1 MEERLT
7 VRIGANL
14 SDFERKMS
22 QMQGKMNDV
31 GKSMSSIGS
40 SMTKYITAPAAGAVA
55 AAASITAAF
64 GWKRLVG
71 LDSAQAQLKGLGY
84 EIKDVERISEQVN
97 NAVQGTTMTMAEG
110 TSVAA
115 GALAAGVDEGE
126 ELEAYIK
133 AVGNAAVGS
142 GRDVG
147 EMASIFNRVQGS
159 GKLMTQEL
167 NMIEDGMPGF
177 AQAMADS
184 LGVGMEE
191 FRNMVTAGEVT
202 SDQFLTV
209 MDDFAGDM
217 SEAYADSWEG
227 MVANTKAWIGI
238 LGENLLS
245 GVFEQSKDSIGE
257 FMELLKSDAAQ
268 EWATEMGAKISD
280 GFGRII
286 NTVKSVVSWW
296 NSLSST
302 TQKVIGTLAGLT
314 VAAGPVL
321 MIFGKIMQ
329 TFTALAPLVKI
340 AGLALGALTSPIG
353 LVVAG
358 IAALGAGFVIA
369 YNKSETFRN
378 FVDGIKDK
386 FMTAI
391 EWIGQFKDGI
401 IGLFQDDGMAGVD
414 ILTSIGISQEMAD
427 KLWEFTGH
435 FIEFYHN
442 VKEWIDKVKTTISGI
457 FEAFR
462 GDTVTATEMLTSIG
476 LSEDTITMIFDSVEG
491 IKTIFRDMKT
501 AVGNIFTGIKD
512 FIVGAFTDVKS
523 WWDADGALI
532 FDAMGTVVSK
542 VFEFITFA
550 VDTALTFVIDLFNR
564 FAPIVEGIW
573 GVLWPTIQFLVETV
587 WEKIKLVIGVA
598 MDLIQGIISG
608 VSAIIEGDW
617 ERFGEIISETAS
629 SIWTRVTEFFTYLR
643 DGTLELFG
651 QLFEGAIQWFSDL
664 WTNLTEK
671 ALQIKDDVVLKFTEL
686 KDGAVSKISEM
697 YTSITTWFSD
707 LWTSVTTKAT
717 EIKDSVTGSF
727 TTLKDNA
734 INRVTNMYNSVT
746 GWFGDLKTN
755 ATNTATNLKDGV
767 VSKFSSMRDDSNQKM
782 IDMYNWVTGKFGDL
796 ASWVDT
802 KVTDMKDDTVKA
814 FLWMKDGAID
824 GVQKLYDGTSDLFDD
839 VKSYATDTFDNMVDG
854 AKELP
859 GRIGNAIKN
868 MASFAVDG
876 ITSLGKSMGDRL
888 GGVVN
893 GVVGG
898 LNKVLGAIGVSEIPT
913 ISISTGGGTGGAS
926 VRGASARLARFS
938 TGTRN
943 GAISNDMLGM
953 VNDRGPGNGRGGATQ
968 ELIQR
973 DGQLFAPRGKN
984 AVVQLKKNDVIYNGA
999 QTQSM
1004 MSSGV
1009 IPRFSQG
1016 TGAEGGN
1023 SGEKKGL
1030 LGTLKDVVSDVWSYI
1045 SNPGKAFEAIM
1056 SSVSPDFG
1064 GFAGFAGSLLSGGF
1078 KMVTNGIKDFI
1089 TKVFKEN
1096 EGALGSGK
1104 GGKWMNYRMTTP
1116 YSPNAPVPG
1125 YPRSF
1130 NNGHHYGIDYGTPMG
1145 TPITATTGGKL
1156 SSFWN
1161 EGGGLIAKL
1170 VTGQLRQFF
1179 MHMSS
1184 VNSPGSVK
1192 AGDVIGKSGNSG
1204 RWTTGPHVHW
1214 QAQQGTDAL
1223 NRNTI
1228 DPRKV
1233 IGHANGGI
1241 FSHQHVANFAEEGPE
1256 AIIPLSAKRRGRAN
1270 SLYDSVGKAIG
1281 RDDGQQ
1287 FRTMIDNQ
1295 QKQIERMDKTI
1306 NVLLGIEDKTG
1317 YDPGKSKKAMDRY
1330 IDDTTIAY

>member
-22 QMQGKMNDV
+22 QMQSKMDSV

-84 EIKDVERISEQVN
+84 EVKDVERISEQVN

-115 GALAAGVDEGE
+115 GALAAGVEEGA

-142 GRDVG
+142 GREVG

-217 SEAYADSWEG
+217 SEAYADSWQG
-227 MVANTKAWIGI
+227 MVENTKSWIGI

-314 VAAGPVL
+314 VVAGPVL

-329 TFTALAPLVKI
+329 TFSALAPLVKI
-340 AGLALGALTSPIG
+340 AGLVLGALTSPIG

-358 IAALGAGFVIA
+358 IAALGAGFVVA

-401 IGLFQDDGMAGVD
+401 IGLFKDDGVQGVD

-476 LSEDTITMIFDSVEG
+476 LSEDAITMIFDSVEG

-523 WWDADGALI
+523 WWDSDGALI

-542 VFEFITFA
+542 VFEIIS
-550 VDTALTFVIDLFNR
+550 FVVETSLAFVVDLFNR

-573 GVLWPTIQFLVETV
+573 GVLWPTIQFVAETV
-587 WEKIKLVIGVA
+587 WEKIKLVIGIA

-608 VSAIIEGDW
+608 VAAIIEGDW
-617 ERFGEIISETAS
+617 QRFGEIISETAS

-643 DGTLELFG
+643 DSSLELFG

-707 LWTSVTTKAT
+707 LWTGVTTKAT

-767 VSKFSSMRDDSNQKM
+767 VSKFSSMRDESNQKM
-782 IDMYNWVTGKFGDL
+782 IDMYNWVTGKFGEL

-802 KVTDMKDDTVKA
+802 KVTGMKDDTIQA
-814 FLWMKDGAID
+814 FTWMKDGAIE

-876 ITSLGKSMGDRL
+876 IKSLGSSMATSLGN
-888 GGVVN
+888 VVN
-893 GVVGG
+893 GIIRGI
-898 LNKVLGAIGVSEIPT
+898 NKLLEALGMDGISEIT
-913 ISISTGGGTGGAS
+913 INAGGGTSGAS
-926 VRGASARLARFS
+926 VDGASGRLGRFS

-943 GAISNDMLGM
+943 GAIANDMFGI
-953 VNDRGPGNGRGGATQ
+953 VNDVGPGNGRGGATQ

-973 DGQLFAPRGKN
+973 GGQLFAPRGKN
-984 AVVQLKKNDVIYNGA
+984 AIVPLKKGDRIFNGA
-999 QTQSM
+999 ETQSL

-1030 LGTLKDVVSDVWSYI
+1030 LGTFKDVVSNVWDYI
-1045 SNPGKAFEAIM
+1045 SNPGKAFEALV
-1056 SSVSPDFG
+1056 SSVTANFDMFS
-1064 GFAGFAGSLLSGGF
+1064 GFSGKMLSGTWNKIKEGAKNYIAKIF
-1078 KMVTNGIKDFI
+1078 KD
-1089 TKVFKEN
+1089 N

-1104 GGKWMNYRMTTP
+1104 GGKWMSYQMTTP

-1184 VNSPGSVK
+1184 VNAPGSVK

-1241 FSHQHVANFAEEGPE
+1241 FSHEHVANFAEEGPE

-1281 RDDGQQ
+1281 RDD
-1287 FRTMIDNQ
+1287 D
-1295 QKQIERMDKTI
+1295 DKETI
-1306 NVLLGIEDKTG
+1306 NLLTEQNALLRKIYNKRTDIHMDGEKVGGILDEINAVN
-1317 YDPGKSKKAMDRY
+1317 SSVQVF
-1330 IDDTTIAY
+1330 

>member
-22 QMQGKMNDV
+22 QMQSKMNSV

-40 SMTKYITAPAAGAVA
+40 SMTKYITAPAAGAIA

-84 EIKDVERISEQVN
+84 EIKDVERISDQVK

-142 GRDVG
+142 GREVG

-177 AQAMADS
+177 AQAMADN

-191 FRNMVTAGEVT
+191 FRKMVTAGEV
-202 SDQFLTV
+202 SSEDFLTV

-217 SEAYADSWEG
+217 SEAYANSWQG
-227 MVANTKAWIGI
+227 MVANTKSWIGI

-268 EWATEMGAKISD
+268 EWATEMGAKISN

-286 NTVKSVVSWW
+286 NTVKSVVNWW
-296 NSLSST
+296 NELSGT
-302 TQKVIGTLAGLT
+302 TQKVIGVLAGLT

-321 MIFGKIMQ
+321 LFVGKMIMFISGVSA
-329 TFTALAPLVKI
+329 ALAPLMASITK
-340 AGLALGALTSPIG
+340 AGGLLKWLAPLFGALTSPIT
-353 LVVAG
+353 LT
-358 IAALGAGFVIA
+358 IAAIVALGAGFILA

-378 FVDGIKDK
+378 FIDGLKDK
-386 FMTAI
+386 FVSAWESAM
-391 EWIGQFKDGI
+391 EFKDKVVTAFEGI
-401 IGLFQDDGMAGVD
+401 IEIFKGNH
-414 ILTSIGISQEMAD
+414 IGA
-427 KLWEFTGH
+427 
-435 FIEFYHN
+435 
-442 VKEWIDKVKTTISGI
+442 
-457 FEAFR
+457 A
-462 GDTVTATEMLTSIG
+462 EMLSSIG
-476 LSEDTITMIFDSVEG
+476 LSEETIDSIFLAVAKIRIAFEDVKDKIG
-491 IKTIFRDMKT
+491 IALG
-501 AVGNIFTGIKD
+501 AVKEF
-512 FIVGAFTDVKS
+512 FIGAFNDIKS
-523 WWDADGALI
+523 WWDSDGALI
-532 FDAMGTVVSK
+532 FSAMQTVVEN
-542 VFEFITFA
+542 VFDGIKIA
-550 VDTALTFVIDLFNR
+550 VDFALTFVKDLFER

-573 GVLWPTIQFLVETV
+573 GVLWPSIQYLVETV
-587 WEKIKLVIGVA
+587 WEKIKLVIGVS
-598 MDLIQGIISG
+598 MDLIQGIISS
-608 VSAIIEGDW
+608 VAAIIEGDW
-617 ERFGEIISETAS
+617 SAFGEALKTMTL
-629 SIWTRVTEFFTYLR
+629 SIKDRVTEFFNNMKDNALR
-643 DGTLELFG
+643 LFGELFS
-651 QLFEGAIQWFSDL
+651 GAKQWFQDMWS
-664 WTNLTEK
+664 N
-671 ALQIKDDVVLKFTEL
+671 
-686 KDGAVSKISEM
+686 
-697 YTSITTWFSD
+697 
-707 LWTSVTTKAT
+707 VTTKAGQIKTDVVNRFNELKNGAIQKVT
-717 EIKDSVTGSF
+717 EAYNSIATWFSNLWTNVTNRARDIKNGVTNRF
-727 TTLKDNA
+727 TEMKDNA
-734 INRVTNMYNSVT
+734 IR
-746 GWFGDLKTN
+746 
-755 ATNTATNLKDGV
+755 
-767 VSKFSSMRDDSNQKM
+767 
-782 IDMYNWVTGKFGDL
+782 
-796 ASWVDT
+796 
-802 KVTDMKDDTVKA
+802 
-814 FLWMKDGAID
+814 
-824 GVQKLYDGTSDLFDD
+824 GVQTLYDRTSGLFDK
-839 VKSYATDTFDNMVDG
+839 VKTYASNTFDNMVKG

-859 GRIGNAIKN
+859 GKIGSAIKN
-868 MASFAVDG
+868 MAHKAVEG
-876 ITSLGKSMGDRL
+876 ITSLGRSMGSKMES
-888 GGVVN
+888 VVN
-893 GVVGG
+893 GVIGG
-898 LNKVLGAIGVSEIPT
+898 LNKVLKAIGVKEIGT
-913 ISISTGGGTGGAS
+913 ISISTGGGAVTG
-926 VRGASARLARFS
+926 VASAVRRFS

-984 AVVQLKKNDVIYNGA
+984 AIVPLKKGDRIFNGA
-999 QTQSM
+999 ETQSL

-1023 SGEKKGL
+1023 SGQKKGL

-1056 SSVSPDFG
+1056 SSVSANFAGFD
-1064 GFAGFAGSLLSGGF
+1064 GFAGKMLSGGF
-1078 KMVTNGIKDFI
+1078 KMVTDGIKNFI
-1089 TKVFKEN
+1089 AKIFKEN

-1130 NNGHHYGIDYGTPMG
+1130 NNGHHYGIDFGTPIG
-1145 TPITATTGGKL
+1145 TPITATTGGRL

-1161 EGGGLIAKL
+1161 EGGGKIAKL

-1179 MHMSS
+1179 MHMQT
-1184 VNSPGSVK
+1184 VAPNGSVK
-1192 AGDVIGKSGNSG
+1192 AGDVIGRSGNSG

-1241 FSHQHVANFAEEGPE
+1241 FSNEHVANFAEEGPE

-1306 NVLLGIEDKTG
+1306 SVLLGIEDKTG
-1317 YDPGKSKKAMDRY
+1317 ITGNDIGREYDKYNARQTSKRGA
-1330 IDDTTIAY
+1330 TTGRLNYV

>member
-22 QMQGKMNDV
+22 QMQSKMDSV

-110 TSVAA
+110 TSIAA

-142 GRDVG
+142 GREVG

-184 LGVGMEE
+184 MGVGMEE
-191 FRNMVTAGEVT
+191 FRKMVTAGEVT

-217 SEAYADSWEG
+217 SEAYANSWEG
-227 MVANTKAWIGI
+227 MVDNTKAWIGI
-238 LGENLLS
+238 LGQNLLT

-286 NTVKSVVSWW
+286 NTVKSVVTWW

-314 VAAGPVL
+314 VVAGPVL

-329 TFTALAPLVKI
+329 TFVALAPLVKI

-358 IAALGAGFVIA
+358 IVALGAGFVIA

-401 IGLFQDDGMAGVD
+401 IGLFQDDGMAGID

-442 VKEWIDKVKTTISGI
+442 VKEWIDKVKTTISGVFEMFKGNTDGAIDLLRSIGMSDETIETI
-457 FEAFR
+457 FEYVSKIQRTF
-462 GDTVTATEMLTSIG
+462 I
-476 LSEDTITMIFDSVEG
+476 
-491 IKTIFRDMKT
+491 DMKIKIQT
-501 AVGNIFTGIKD
+501 ALSGVKD
-512 FIVGAFTDVKS
+512 FFVSVFEDIKA

-542 VFEFITFA
+542 VFDFIKSA

-573 GVLWPTIQFLVETV
+573 GVLWPTIQYVAETV

-617 ERFGEIISETAS
+617 ERFGEILKETAL
-629 SIWTRVTEFFTYLR
+629 SIKDRVVEFFTNMKDNALELFNNLTGGAIDKFIELR
-643 DGTLELFG
+643 DGVIEKVLSLVARAVMEWEKFKVLTEIKIRTMVNNVKVFFQDLWSNVTTKATQIKNDVVNRFNELKN
-651 QLFEGAIQWFSDL
+651 GAIQKVTEVYNSITSWFSDL
-664 WTNLTEK
+664 WST
-671 ALQIKDDVVLKFTEL
+671 
-686 KDGAVSKISEM
+686 
-697 YTSITTWFSD
+697 
-707 LWTSVTTKAT
+707 VTTT
-717 EIKDSVTGSF
+717 V
-727 TTLKDNA
+727 
-734 INRVTNMYNSVT
+734 
-746 GWFGDLKTN
+746 
-755 ATNTATNLKDGV
+755 TNLKDDVIGFFV
-767 VSKFSSMRDDSNQKM
+767 N
-782 IDMYNWVTGKFGDL
+782 
-796 ASWVDT
+796 
-802 KVTDMKDDTVKA
+802 
-814 FLWMKDGAID
+814 MKDGAID
-824 GVQKLYDGTSDLFDD
+824 GVQKLYDGASNLFDD
-839 VKSYATDTFDNMVDG
+839 VKTYASDTFEDMVEG
-854 AKELP
+854 AKALP
-859 GRIGNAIKN
+859 GKIGSAIKN
-868 MASFAVDG
+868 MAHKAVEG
-876 ITSLGKSMGDRL
+876 ITSLGRSMGSKMES
-888 GGVVN
+888 VVN
-893 GVVGG
+893 GVIGG
-898 LNKVLGAIGVSEIPT
+898 LNKVLGAIGVGEIPT
-913 ISISTGGGTGGAS
+913 ISISTGGGGTATGAAGYI
-926 VRGASARLARFS
+926 RRFS

-943 GAISNDMLGM
+943 GAIASDMYGM

-984 AVVQLKKNDVIYNGA
+984 AIVPLKKGDRIFNGA
-999 QTQSM
+999 ETQSLI
-1004 MSSGV
+1004 SSGV

-1016 TGAEGGN
+1016 TGSEGGN

-1045 SNPGKAFEAIM
+1045 TNPGKAFEAIM
-1056 SSVSPDFG
+1056 SSVTANFDGFD
-1064 GFAGFAGSLLSGGF
+1064 GFAGKMLSGGF
-1078 KMVTNGIKDFI
+1078 KMVTDGIKNFI
-1089 TKVFKEN
+1089 AKIFKEN

-1116 YSPNAPVPG
+1116 YSPNRAVPG
-1125 YPRSF
+1125 YPTSF
-1130 NNGHHYGIDYGTPMG
+1130 NGGRHYGIDYGTPMG
-1145 TPITATTGGKL
+1145 TPITATTGGRL

-1161 EGGGLIAKL
+1161 EGGGKIAKL

-1179 MHMSS
+1179 MHMQT
-1184 VNSPGSVK
+1184 VAPNGSVK

-1270 SLYDSVGKAIG
+1270 SLYNSVGKAIG
-1281 RDDGQQ
+1281 ADDGSKE
-1287 FRTMIDNQ
+1287 MIRNQ
-1295 QKQIERMDKTI
+1295 QIQIDRLDTAI

-1317 YDPGKSKKAMDRY
+1317 ITGNDIGREYDKYNARQTSKRGA
-1330 IDDTTIAY
+1330 TTGRFNYV